1 VTKDGIASQ
10 SHLLGAPT
18 NLLEWLPA
26 TTEKAAISEWRVANS
41 RGEQQFALKIHQS
54 LITSR
59 QSLPFHQSS
68 IAVAKGAQDMLR
80 WVRGALGLLLVL
92 LLGCGG
98 GGGGGVGGV
107 PSDTTSPSIKDVQVT
122 PSQFRF
128 AGGEVTISAQVSDP
142 SGIAEVW
149 AEVQKPDNTTMEVP
163 LSLVGG
169 DRYEGKFKVESNTR
183 DDGQPLTYRVWLRA
197 RDRNGN
203 ETPQPGVPA
212 EGLTVEVT
220 APLNPPQKP
229 PL

>member
-26 TTEKAAISEWRVANS
+26 TTEKAANSEWRVANS

-68 IAVAKGAQDMLR
+68 IAVAKEAQDMSR
-80 WVRGALGLLLVL
+80 WARGALGLLLVL

-107 PSDTTSPSIKDVQVT
+107 PSDTTPPSISDVQVT

-149 AEVQKPDNTTMEVP
+149 AEVQKPDGTRERVGM
-163 LSLVGG
+163 SSVGG
-169 DRYEGKFKVESNTR
+169 VYQGRYQIGANTSTN
-183 DDGQPLTYRVWLRA
+183 GQPQVYRVWVRA
-197 RDRNGN
+197 RDGRGN
-203 ETPQPGVPA
+203 ETPSPGVPSS
-212 EGLTVEVT
+212 GVVVTVQ
-220 APLNPPQKP
+220 APMSPPSQP
-229 PL
+229 SFP

>member
-68 IAVAKGAQDMLR
+68 IAVAKEAQDMSR
-80 WVRGALGLLLVL
+80 WARGALGLLLVL
-92 LLGCGG
+92 LLGCGV

-107 PSDTTSPSIKDVQVT
+107 PSDTTPPSISDVQVT

-128 AGGEVTISAQVSDP
+128 AGGEATISAQVSDP

-149 AEVQKPDNTTMEVP
+149 AEVQKPDGTRERVGM
-163 LSLVGG
+163 SSVGG
-169 DRYEGKFKVESNTR
+169 VYQGRYQIGANTST
-183 DDGQPLTYRVWLRA
+183 DGRAQAYRVWVRA
-197 RDRNGN
+197 RDGRGN
-203 ETPQPGVPA
+203 ETPSPGMPSSGVVVTVQAPMSPPSQPSF
-212 EGLTVEVT
+212 
-220 APLNPPQKP
+220 
-229 PL
+229 